1 MTEDGDPIARSAY
14 DELAASY
21 AADVRTDPYN
31 ADLEFPATSAL
42 VPDVTDSRVL
52 DAGCGTGF
60 YTDWLTEQGAT
71 VAGVDASEEMLA
83 RARERADDDAT
94 FYRADLGEDLT
105 FAESDSFDGVVSAL
119 ALDYVADWRQPLS
132 EFARVLRPG
141 GFLVLSTGH
150 PLDQFPFGESETGET
165 DTDGASGE
173 ANYFEVERR
182 EKSWD
187 IEVPYYRRPF
197 SAVVNPLVE
206 TGFRLDRV
214 VEPQPTER
222 FRERRPERYETE
234 SRQPVFLCVRAE
246 LA

>member
-1 MTEDGDPIARSAY
+1 MTEDGEPIARSAY

-187 IEVPYYRRPF
+187 VAVPYYRRPL